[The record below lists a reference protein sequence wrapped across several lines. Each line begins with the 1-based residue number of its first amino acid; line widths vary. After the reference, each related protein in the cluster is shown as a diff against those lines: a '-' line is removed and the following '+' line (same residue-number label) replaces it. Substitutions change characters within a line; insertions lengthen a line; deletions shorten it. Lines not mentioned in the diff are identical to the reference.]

1 MGRSSSLP
9 RRANAARPV
18 NANSPRRVFAFGVF
32 LSVWILLILGRL
44 YGLEVIEY
52 VKWLGVEQKQQ
63 QHTRPLP
70 ALRGTIYDRARR
82 ELAIAVPVESVGAA
96 PREVQDAG
104 IAATLLA
111 PLVGVEAGEL
121 ESRLH
126 NARRFFF
133 VKHGISDKLAER
145 VRSLGLAG
153 ISVDSEMKRVYPRGS
168 LAAAVMGYA
177 GTEDQGLAGLESG
190 LDSVIAGQPGR
201 MLLSEDAHG
210 HVFHSTEWK
219 GRPGANVVLTLDADI
234 QAIVQATVEKGV
246 ADHHAAGAVA
256 VVAEPSTGRILAMV
270 SEPTFDPNRY
280 DQFQP
285 ETRTNRAIQ
294 WVYEPGS
301 MFKMV
306 AYSGALEEG
315 LISPEEMI
323 DCQGGAITID
333 RHVFHDAERGMGV
346 VTIEQSLVHS
356 SDVAA
361 IKIGLRLG
369 QDRLYQYIR
378 RYGFGSRTGIDLP
391 GEEQGLLKPPARW
404 SGTSIGAVPIGQE
417 VGVTALQV
425 VSAYSAIANR
435 GVLIPPRII
444 ERIEQG
450 STVRTPA
457 PRPSRRV
464 VSERTAQ
471 IVKHM
476 LASVVQD
483 GTGRSAQLNGYSA
496 AGKTGT
502 AQKIDASGA
511 YSHSHFVSSFVGMA
525 PVDHPAIVVL
535 ISIDSPVG
543 AYYGAEVAAPVFK
556 SIAEQVL
563 TRMNVPKDRPTT
575 TIAAN
580 RVPPRAAALRKPAR
594 HSEAIEDGPPPEIST
609 HDGLSRDEIASSVKP
624 VALTN
629 ASGKPSDT
637 MVLPSGPLVTVPD
650 LTGLAQ
656 RPVATQCAALGLDL
670 VVSGSGLALEQYPQA
685 GGKVPQGTK
694 IRVRFER

>member
-9 RRANAARPV
+9 RRVNPARPV
-18 NANSPRRVFAFGVF
+18 NANSPHRVFAFGVF

-52 VKWLGVEQKQQ
+52 VKWLAVEQKQQ

-96 PREVQDAG
+96 PREVQDPG

-111 PLVGVEAGEL
+111 PLVGVAAGEL

-153 ISVDSEMKRVYPRGS
+153 ISVESEMKRVYPRGS

-190 LDSVIAGQPGR
+190 LESMIAGQPGR

-219 GRPGANVVLTLDADI
+219 GQPGANVVLTLDADI
-234 QAIVQATVEKGV
+234 QGIVQTTVEQAV

-256 VVAEPSTGRILAMV
+256 IVEEPSTGRILAMV

-280 DQFQP
+280 DQFKP
-285 ETRTNRAIQ
+285 DTRNNRAIQ

-301 MFKMV
+301 MFKLV
-306 AYSGALEEG
+306 TYSGALEEG

-323 DCQGGAITID
+323 DCQMGSITID
-333 RHVFHDAERGMGV
+333 GHVIHDDERFGV
-346 VTIEQSLVHS
+346 MTIEQALAHS

-369 QDRLYQYIR
+369 QDRFYQYMR
-378 RYGFGSRTGIDLP
+378 RYGFGARTGIDLP
-391 GEEQGLLKPPARW
+391 GEEQGLLKPPERW
-404 SGTSIGAVPIGQE
+404 SGISIGALSMGQE
-417 VGVTALQV
+417 VGVTALQI

-435 GVLIPPRII
+435 GVLVPPRII
-444 ERIEQG
+444 DHFERG
-450 STVRTPA
+450 SLLTEPQ

-464 VSERTAQ
+464 LSERTVQ
-471 IVKHM
+471 IMKHM
-476 LASVVQD
+476 LTTVVQE
-483 GTGRSAQLNGYSA
+483 GSGRKAQLNGYSA

-502 AQKIDASGA
+502 GQKIDPSGA
-511 YSHSHFVSSFVGMA
+511 YSHRHFVSSFVGMA
-525 PVDHPAIVVL
+525 PAGHPAIVVL
-535 ISIDSPVG
+535 ISVDSPVG

-580 RVPPRAAALRKPAR
+580 RVPPGAAALWKPAR

-629 ASGKPSDT
+629 ASAKPPDT

-670 VVSGSGLALEQYPQA
+670 VFSGSGLASEQYPQA